1 MKNKRSNPEKLVLVT
16 GGTGFIGQRL
26 VKRILA
32 DGYKVR
38 LFSRSGKNNE
48 KIKHDQL
55 EYIEGDIASA
65 HDVNNAC
72 KDVDAVYHLAAAMQG
87 SWEEHQ
93 RITIDGT
100 KNIVDACKENKVNQL
115 IYISTLNVYD
125 ASSYDKNLTVNEDF
139 PYENNPLMRGH
150 YSHAK
155 LLAEKYLLEHQ
166 PKGLST
172 FIIRPGLVYGNPER
186 PFSLDVGK
194 KLFNKLFII
203 PGMGNKKIPFVYVEN
218 LIDAILCVDLEE
230 MSLESVIKIYNVVD
244 KDYMT
249 ARQFLTEYL
258 KITNQTFFKIYIPF
272 FLILSAGKVVDMLNE
287 IRNKKSYNYYKV
299 KLLMNESLYSTER
312 IEKDLG
318 WSQHLDFK
326 SAMLDFLTLKK
337 ITLSKV

>member
-1 MKNKRSNPEKLVLVT
+1 MKNKISNHKKLVLVT

-38 LFSRSGKNNE
+38 LLSRSGKNNE

-72 KDVDAVYHLAAAMQG
+72 KNVDAVYHLAAAMQG
-87 SWEEHQ
+87 RWDDHQ

-100 KNIVDACKENKVNQL
+100 KNIVDACKKNKVNKL

-125 ASSYDKNLTVNEDF
+125 ASSYKKNITISEDF
-139 PYENNPLMRGH
+139 PYENNPLMRGN

-155 LLAEKYLLEHQ
+155 LNAEKYLIEQQ
-166 PKGLST
+166 PKGLSIS
-172 FIIRPGLVYGNPER
+172 IIRPGLVYGNPER
-186 PFSLDVGK
+186 PFPLDVGK
-194 KLFNKLFII
+194 KLFNKLFIV

-218 LIDAILCVDLEE
+218 LIDAILSVDLGEIDINNE
-230 MSLESVIKIYNVVD
+230 IKIYNVVD
-244 KDYMT
+244 KDSIT
-249 ARQFLTEYL
+249 ARQYLNEYST
-258 KITNQTFFKIYIPF
+258 ISNHFFFKIYIPF
-272 FLILSAGKVVDMLNE
+272 FLILSAGKVVDTINAF
-287 IRNKKSYNYYKV
+287 RNKKSYNYYKV

-318 WSQHLDFK
+318 WSQRFNFK
-326 SAMLDFLTLKK
+326 SAMLDFFVSEKNNPE
-337 ITLSKV
+337 